1 MSSSQ
6 IIIVTGHLGNDPILR
21 YTTEG
26 LAVVNF
32 TVAVNMGKDKEPIW
46 HNVSAWNHQAENC
59 AQWLKKGSLVQV
71 TGIVKARA
79 FQTKQGQMGA
89 SLDVTANQVTFLNYA
104 PAETTATTNGSDE
117 NLNDIPF

>member
-6 IIIVTGHLGNDPILR
+6 IIIITGHLGNDPILR

-46 HNVSAWNHQAENC
+46 HNVSAWNQQAENC
-59 AQWLKKGSLVQV
+59 ATYLKKGRWYKSQAL
-71 TGIVKARA
+71 
-79 FQTKQGQMGA
+79 
-89 SLDVTANQVTFLNYA
+89 YA
-104 PAETTATTNGSDE
+104 PAHSRPNRIKWAQA
-117 NLNDIPF
+117 